1 MRRLTAAMLLAFVV
15 IAPACRT
22 RRKGAR
28 AVDDGKPL
36 SVVKVGDPRGAVQLI
51 RGFHN
56 VENGSWRW
64 VTKNFTASLHPPA
77 GSATNGATLEL
88 KFTLPEA
95 IFSQLGAMT
104 IRARVAATDLT
115 PETYSKAG
123 DYTYSRDLPP
133 SALQGDMVTV
143 EFFTDKA
150 LPPSATDDRELSII
164 VTSAGLLAKQLPQ

>member
-1 MRRLTAAMLLAFVV
+1 MRRLTAALLLTLVV

-22 RRKGAR
+22 RKKGSR
-28 AVDDGKPL
+28 AEDDGKPL
-36 SVVKVGDPRGAVQLI
+36 SVVKVADPRGAVQLI

-56 VENGSWRW
+56 VENDAWRW
-64 VTKNFTASLHPPA
+64 AMKNFTVSLRPPA

-88 KFTLPEA
+88 KFTLPDA

-104 IRARVAATDLT
+104 IHARVAGAALS

-123 DYTYSRDLPP
+123 DAVYSRDLPP
-133 SALQGDMVTV
+133 SALQGDTVTV

-150 LPPSATDDRELSII
+150 LPPSATDERELSII
-164 VTSAGLLAKQLPQ
+164 VTSIGLLPK